1 MFCPACGAEN
11 EDTAGFC
18 SQCGKP
24 LPHAEP
30 SSSQGG
36 PAPPDR
42 QGPPAPPQRQGP
54 PAPPQRQPAG
64 ARPGDVPNYL
74 VQAILVT
81 IFCCLPFGI
90 VAIVFAA
97 QVNGKLERGD
107 HEGALRASKTA
118 KLWSWVSFGVGLG
131 LVGLWVL
138 LVIIGA
144 MFG

>member
-24 LPHAEP
+24 LPHGEP
-30 SSSQGG
+30 SSSQGV
-36 PAPPDR
+36 PPPPDR
-42 QGPPAPPQRQGP
+42 QGPPAPPQRQR
-54 PAPPQRQPAG
+54 AR

-107 HEGALRASKTA
+107 HEGALRASSTA
-118 KLWSWVSFGVGLG
+118 KLWSWISFGVGLG

-138 LVIIGA
+138 TVVASVIAGA
-144 MFG
+144 